1 LRSFQKND
9 NIWWI
14 VLSETISIHNGLGVE
29 FMEKTFLM
37 VKPDGVQRNLIGE
50 IVSRFERKG
59 FQLVGAKLMSIP
71 RELAE
76 EHYGEHKE
84 RPFFGELVEFITS
97 GPVFAMVWQG
107 ENVISTARLMM
118 GSTNP
123 KDAAPAT
130 IRGDYGL
137 TVGKNV
143 IHGSD
148 SPASAEREIGL
159 FFKEGVVEYSKLVNE
174 WVY

>member
-1 LRSFQKND
+1 M
-9 NIWWI
+9 
-14 VLSETISIHNGLGVE
+14 TISIHNDLGVE
-29 FMEKTFLM
+29 FMEKTYLM

-50 IVSRFERKG
+50 IVARFERKG
-59 FQLVGAKLMSIP
+59 FQLVGGKLMVIP

-84 RPFFGELVEFITS
+84 RPFFGELVDFITS

-107 ENVISTARLMM
+107 ENVIATARQMM

-123 KDAAPAT
+123 KDAAPGT
-130 IRGDYGL
+130 IRGDFGV
-137 TVGKNV
+137 TVGKNI

-148 SPASAEREIGL
+148 SAASAEREIGL
-159 FFKEGVVEYSKLVNE
+159 FFNDSELAEYSKHINE
-174 WVY
+174 WIY

>member
-1 LRSFQKND
+1 
-9 NIWWI
+9 
-14 VLSETISIHNGLGVE
+14 
-29 FMEKTFLM
+29 MEKTFLM
-37 VKPDGVQRNLIGE
+37 VKPDGVQRQLIGE
-50 IVSRFERKG
+50 VVSRFERKG

-76 EHYGEHKE
+76 QHYGEHKE
-84 RPFFGELVEFITS
+84 RPFFGELVDFITS

-107 ENVISTARLMM
+107 ENVISTARGMM

-123 KDAAPAT
+123 KDAAPGT
-130 IRGDYGL
+130 IRGDFGL

-148 SPASAEREIGL
+148 SPESAEREISL
-159 FFKEGVVEYSKLVNE
+159 FFNEEEVVAYDKLINN
-174 WVY
+174 WIY